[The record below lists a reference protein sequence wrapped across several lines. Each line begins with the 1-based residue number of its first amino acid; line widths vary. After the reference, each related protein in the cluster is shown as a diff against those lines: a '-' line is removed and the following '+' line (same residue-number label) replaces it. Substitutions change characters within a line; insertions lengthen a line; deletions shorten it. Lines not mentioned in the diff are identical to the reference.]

1 MGCIYFSNLHNGL
14 TVYFCAMRKKNLL
27 AIFLVVF
34 TMMLSSFAFYTYQI
48 IYTPNVLIEEQGRM
62 FAVPHGMTFKQL
74 QDKLADERVVNDL
87 VSFSFLAKLKDLDT
101 KLKPGMFSLK
111 GDMTNVELI
120 NLLRSGS
127 QTPVKLTFSN
137 ARLLT
142 QLPKMLTQN
151 LEIDS
156 MDMAQLLLA
165 DTTAAFYGFNERTF
179 ISMFIPNTYE
189 VYWTSTPKDILDR
202 MKREYDA
209 FWTEER
215 VQKANNLNMT
225 KEQVSTLA
233 SIVQG
238 ETNKMDEAST
248 IAGVYINRLQRG
260 IPLQA
265 DPTLVFA
272 IGDFSIRR
280 ILNKDKEFDSP
291 YNTYKNRGLPPGPIN
306 LPSIPAL
313 NAVLDYDDHSYL
325 YFCAKE
331 DFSGYHVFAK
341 TLTEHNRNAR
351 KFQRAL
357 NLERIYR

>member
-1 MGCIYFSNLHNGL
+1 
-14 TVYFCAMRKKNLL
+14 MRKKYFI
-27 AIFLVVF
+27 AVFLVVF

-48 IYTPNVLIEEQGRM
+48 LYTPNVLIEKEDQY
-62 FAVPHGMTFKQL
+62 FAIPKGTTFKQL
-74 QDKLADERVVNDL
+74 QNKLAEERIVNDL

-101 KLKPGMFSLK
+101 QVKNGMYLLK

-120 NLLRSGS
+120 NLLRSGA
-127 QTPVKLTFSN
+127 QTPIQLTFSN
-137 ARLLT
+137 ARLLR
-142 QLPKMLTQN
+142 QLPKILTQN
-151 LEIDS
+151 VEIDS
-156 MDMAQLLLA
+156 ADLAPLLLA
-165 DTTAAFYGFNERTF
+165 DTTAEYYGFTDQTF

-189 VYWTSTPKDILDR
+189 VYWTVTPKGLLDR
-202 MKREYDA
+202 MKEEYNR

-215 VQKANNLNMT
+215 QQKASNLGMT
-225 KEQVSTLA
+225 QVEVSTLA

-238 ETNKMDEAST
+238 ETNKMDEAAT
-248 IAGVYINRLQRG
+248 IAGVYINRLKRG

-313 NAVLDYDDHSYL
+313 NAVLNYEDHNYL
-325 YFCAKE
+325 YFCAKA

-341 TLTEHNRNAR
+341 TLSEHNVNAR

-357 NLERIYR
+357 NQERIYR

>member
-1 MGCIYFSNLHNGL
+1 
-14 TVYFCAMRKKNLL
+14 MRKKNLL

-48 IYTPNVLIEEQGRM
+48 IYTPNVLIQDQPRL

-74 QDKLADERVVNDL
+74 QNKLADERVVNDL

-101 KLKPGMFSLK
+101 NLKPGMYQLEP
-111 GDMTNVELI
+111 DMTNVQLI
-120 NLLRSGS
+120 HLLRSGA
-127 QTPVKLTFSN
+127 QTPVNLTFSN
-137 ARLLT
+137 ARLLN
-142 QLPKMLTQN
+142 QLPKILTTN

-156 MDMAQLLLA
+156 ADMANLLLA
-165 DTTAAFYGFNERTF
+165 DTTATYYGFTQQTF
-179 ISMFIPNTYE
+179 ISMFIPNTYQ
-189 VYWTSTPKDILDR
+189 VYWTASPKDILDR
-202 MKREYDA
+202 MKREYDK
-209 FWTEER
+209 FWTSER
-215 VQKANNLNMT
+215 IAKAQQLNMT
-225 KEQVSTLA
+225 KEEVSTLA

-238 ETNKMDEAST
+238 ETNKMEEAPT
-248 IAGVYINRLQRG
+248 IAGVYINRLKRG

-291 YNTYKNRGLPPGPIN
+291 YNTYKYRGLPPGPISM
-306 LPSIPAL
+306 PSIPAL
-313 NAVLDYDDHSYL
+313 NAVLNYEDHRYL

-341 TLTEHNRNAR
+341 TLTEHNVNAR

-357 NLERIYR
+357 NKERIYR

>member
-1 MGCIYFSNLHNGL
+1 
-14 TVYFCAMRKKNLL
+14 
-27 AIFLVVF
+27 
-34 TMMLSSFAFYTYQI
+34 MMLSSFAFYTYQI
-48 IYTPNVLIEEQGRM
+48 IYTPNVLVEDQGRL
-62 FAVPHGMTFKQL
+62 FAVPHGMTFKEL
-74 QDKLADERVVNDL
+74 QNKLSDQRIVNDL

-101 KLKPGMFSLK
+101 KLKPGMYSLD

-127 QTPVKLTFSN
+127 QTPVRLTFSN
-137 ARLLT
+137 ARLLK
-142 QLPKMLTQN
+142 QLPKILAYN

-156 MDMAQLLLA
+156 ADMAKVLLA
-165 DTTAAFYGFNERTF
+165 DTTASYYGFNDQTF

-189 VYWTSTPKDILDR
+189 VYWTATPKEILDR
-202 MKREYDA
+202 MKREYDQ
-209 FWTEER
+209 FWNEER
-215 VQKANNLNMT
+215 VQKAENLNMT
-225 KEQVSTLA
+225 KEEVSTLA

-238 ETNKMDEAST
+238 ETNKMDEAPT

-306 LPSIPAL
+306 MPGIPAL
-313 NAVLDYDDHSYL
+313 NAVLDYEDHSYL

-331 DFSGYHVFAK
+331 DFSGYHAFAK
-341 TLTEHNRNAR
+341 TLTEHNQNAR

-357 NLERIYR
+357 NKERIYR

>member
-1 MGCIYFSNLHNGL
+1 
-14 TVYFCAMRKKNLL
+14 MRKKYFI

-48 IYTPNVLIEEQGRM
+48 LYTPNVLVEKEDQY
-62 FAVPHGMTFKQL
+62 FAIPKGTTFKQL
-74 QDKLADERVVNDL
+74 QNMLAEERIVNDL

-101 KLKPGMFSLK
+101 NVKNGMYLIK

-120 NLLRSGS
+120 NLLRSGT
-127 QTPVKLTFSN
+127 QTPIQLTFSN
-137 ARLLT
+137 ARLLK
-142 QLPKMLTQN
+142 QLPKILTQN

-156 MDMAQLLLA
+156 ADLAPMLLA
-165 DTTAAFYGFNERTF
+165 DTTPAHYGFTKETF

-189 VYWTSTPKDILDR
+189 VYWTTSPKGLLDR
-202 MKREYDA
+202 MKAEYDR
-209 FWTEER
+209 FWTVER
-215 VQKANNLNMT
+215 EKKAEDLGMSKT
-225 KEQVSTLA
+225 EVATLA

-238 ETNKMDEAST
+238 ETNKMDEAPT
-248 IAGVYINRLQRG
+248 IAGVYINRLKRG

-313 NAVLDYDDHSYL
+313 NAVLNYEDHNYL
-325 YFCAKE
+325 YFCAKA
-331 DFSGYHVFAK
+331 DFSGYHVFAR
-341 TLTEHNRNAR
+341 TLTEHNVNAR

-357 NLERIYR
+357 NQERIYR

>member
-1 MGCIYFSNLHNGL
+1 
-14 TVYFCAMRKKNLL
+14 MRKKYFI

-48 IYTPNVLIEEQGRM
+48 LYTPNVLIEEEDRY
-62 FAVPHGMTFKQL
+62 FAIPKGTTFKEL
-74 QDKLADERVVNDL
+74 QNMLSEQRIVNDL

-101 KLKPGMFSLK
+101 NVKNGMYLIK
-111 GDMTNVELI
+111 GDMTNIELI

-142 QLPKMLTQN
+142 QLPKILTYN

-156 MDMAQLLLA
+156 ADLAPLLLN
-165 DTTAAFYGFNERTF
+165 DTTADYYGFSKETF

-189 VYWTSTPKDILDR
+189 VYWTLSPKGLLDR
-202 MKREYDA
+202 MKAEYDR

-215 VQKANNLNMT
+215 VNKAEALGMS
-225 KEQVSTLA
+225 KIEVSTLA

-238 ETNKMDEAST
+238 ETNKMDEAPA
-248 IAGVYINRLQRG
+248 IAGVYINRLKRR

-280 ILNKDKEFDSP
+280 ILNKDKEFESP
-291 YNTYKNRGLPPGPIN
+291 YNTYKYQGLPPGPIN
-306 LPSIPAL
+306 MPGIPAL
-313 NAVLDYDDHSYL
+313 NAVLNYETHNYL
-325 YFCAKE
+325 YFCAKD
-331 DFSGYHVFAK
+331 DFSGYHAFAK
-341 TLTEHNRNAR
+341 TLREHNVNAR

-357 NLERIYR
+357 NMQRIYR

>member
-1 MGCIYFSNLHNGL
+1 
-14 TVYFCAMRKKNLL
+14 MRKKNLL

-48 IYTPNVLIEEQGRM
+48 IYTPNVLVDGQSRM

-74 QDKLADERVVNDL
+74 QDKVSKERVVNDL

-101 KLKPGMFSLK
+101 RLKPGMYGLEA
-111 GDMTNVELI
+111 DMTNIELI

-127 QTPVKLTFSN
+127 QVPVNLTFSN

-142 QLPKMLTQN
+142 QLPKILTLN

-156 MDMAQLLLA
+156 ADMARLLLA
-165 DTTAAFYGFNERTF
+165 DTTATYYGFNKQTF
-179 ISMFIPNTYE
+179 ISMFIPNTYS
-189 VYWTSTPKDILDR
+189 VYWTDTPKDILDR

-209 FWTEER
+209 FWSDER
-215 VQKANNLNMT
+215 VQKAENLNMT
-225 KEQVSTLA
+225 KTEVATLA

-238 ETNKMDEAST
+238 ETNKMDEAPT

-291 YNTYKNRGLPPGPIN
+291 YNTYKNRGLPPGPISM
-306 LPSIPAL
+306 PSIPAL
-313 NAVLDYDDHSYL
+313 NAVLDFEDHKYL

-341 TLTEHNRNAR
+341 TLTEHNVNAR

-357 NLERIYR
+357 NRERIYR